1 MNFLK
6 FFTVMCTASVA
17 FAAVAKESEPMQI
30 FKKFRDAAIH
40 NDSAAALLLT
50 GGEMMEKI
58 RTAGTV
64 PADLRKQLIMTD
76 AAYEDVHVRLNDPKK
91 AVVYAFATIEGK
103 FLCAQ
108 VIFTSNENSV
118 LKITQLNVGPH
129 IAKPHLENFLAACR
143 ANDIA
148 RYRDMIT
155 AEVTEK
161 HPRIPASLK
170 AGADEKISAGQ
181 ATADSADFTVERSG
195 IKGKIQ
201 MKKTDYFWKVSFIDD
216 ILLAPMP
223 SQTVEE
229 LCRAAG
235 SAADAEAVRKY
246 FSESSFEGL
255 KEKLSA
261 EKLAVLAGMNAVLS
275 QRSSGT
281 RKFYVEVK
289 VSGTADSG
297 VVTFN
302 LDFTDNGWKVA
313 NFDAD
318 TLVYKNEFAPAA
330 TAEKV
335 AALLLKER
343 NTEALK
349 EMLPEATVT
358 KLTESITDASPEM
371 SFSLEEEKIE
381 GKNAAVTAAISN
393 SNAVGKM
400 SFSMKLEG
408 GKWLVTDVKT
418 EAPPKAEENAESSAE
433 GAAE

>member
-1 MNFLK
+1 MKFLK
-6 FFTVMCTASVA
+6 SFTVLCTAVLA
-17 FAAVAKESEPMQI
+17 VTAAANESAPMQI

-76 AAYEDVHVRLNDPKK
+76 AAYEDVHVRLNNPKK

-235 SAADAEAVRKY
+235 RYYLVWKAEPGACTLTADERVLGTSLLLRGGNPLLPGYLAWRIRVTEKKLSGLRSAAEQDEQAI
-246 FSESSFEGL
+246 
-255 KEKLSA
+255 
-261 EKLAVLAGMNAVLS
+261 
-275 QRSSGT
+275 
-281 RKFYVEVK
+281 
-289 VSGTADSG
+289 
-297 VVTFN
+297 
-302 LDFTDNGWKVA
+302 
-313 NFDAD
+313 
-318 TLVYKNEFAPAA
+318 
-330 TAEKV
+330 
-335 AALLLKER
+335 ALLEHHIAIFKE
-343 NTEALK
+343 AH
-349 EMLPEATVT
+349 
-358 KLTESITDASPEM
+358 DAC
-371 SFSLEEEKIE
+371 
-381 GKNAAVTAAISN
+381 
-393 SNAVGKM
+393 
-400 SFSMKLEG
+400 
-408 GKWLVTDVKT
+408 
-418 EAPPKAEENAESSAE
+418 
-433 GAAE
+433 